1 MIMKSVFRL
10 AAMNEERFSLGGA
23 AYEPPM
29 EALELVAAP
38 VSEKRVGLNRS
49 PGRAYGH

>member
-1 MIMKSVFRL
+1 
-10 AAMNEERFSLGGA
+10 MNETEERFSLGGA

-38 VSEKRVGLNRS
+38 VSEKRVGLTRS